1 MPSGIRFFRFMNFI
15 EEYLTYIQTEKRY
28 SSHTIEAYRIDL
40 AQFMTFMDEE
50 FDASNLEVANQQFIR
65 SWLMA
70 LNTAGYEPKSVS
82 RKLSTLRSFF
92 KYLRK
97 LNYINHDPVSKLKPP
112 KQNSRL
118 PVFIDEQGMR
128 RLFEEVEYPEGWE
141 GMQDRLILQ
150 LLYETGMRV
159 SELCGLNR
167 RDITERGIK
176 VLGKRNKE
184 RVIPLSKKTEVQLQ
198 VMWKEMEKDGLSSE
212 LSSPMFLTKKGE
224 RVPRKFVYEKVN
236 YYLSMVSSVQKK
248 SPHILRHTFATHLLT
263 NGASLSTV
271 KELLG
276 HSSLSATQI
285 YTHNSIEQ
293 LKNIHKNNHPR
304 G

>member
-1 MPSGIRFFRFMNFI
+1 MNFT
-15 EEYLTYIQTEKRY
+15 EEYLTYIETEKRY
-28 SSHTIEAYRIDL
+28 SSHTIEAYRVDL
-40 AQFMTFMDEE
+40 EQFTKFMDEE
-50 FDASNLEVANQQFIR
+50 FEAIGLDVANQQFIR

-97 LNYINHDPVSKLKPP
+97 VDHIMHDPVSKLKPP
-112 KQNSRL
+112 KLNARL

-128 RLFEEVEYPEGWE
+128 RLFGEISYPQGWE

-159 SELCGLNR
+159 SELCGLNKV
-167 RDITERGIK
+167 DMTDRGIK

-184 RVIPLSKKTEVQLQ
+184 RYIPLNMQTKIQLEA
-198 VMWKEMEKDGLSSE
+198 MWNEMGKDGLDPLRDTS
-212 LSSPMFLTKKGE
+212 MFLTKKGE
-224 RVPRKFVYEKVN
+224 RVSRKFVYEKVN
-236 YYLSMVSSVQKK
+236 HYLSMVSSVQKK

-276 HSSLSATQI
+276 HSSLSATQV

-293 LKNIHKNNHPR
+293 LKNIHKNKHPR

>member
-1 MPSGIRFFRFMNFI
+1 MNFI

-28 SSHTIEAYRIDL
+28 SSHTIEAYRVDL
-40 AQFMTFMDEE
+40 NQFATFMDEE
-50 FDASNLEVANQQFIR
+50 FESTGLDVANQQFIR

-97 LNYINHDPVSKLKPP
+97 MAYIDHDPISKLKPP
-112 KQNSRL
+112 KMNARL
-118 PVFIDEQGMR
+118 PVFIDEKGMR
-128 RLFEEVEYPEGWE
+128 RLFEDIQYPEGWE
-141 GMQDRLILQ
+141 GIQDRLILQ

-167 RDITERGIK
+167 IDLTEKGIK

-184 RVIPLSKKTEVQLQ
+184 RLIPLNIHTATQLKS
-198 VMWKEMEKDGLSSE
+198 MWKEMEGEELGLGKNM
-212 LSSPMFLTKKGE
+212 PMLLTKKGE

-236 YYLSMVSSVQKK
+236 YYLSLVSSVQKK

-293 LKNIHKNNHPR
+293 LKNIHKNKHPR